1 MQPLVF
7 DATFPFPVLH
17 FSHEEVYCCI
27 PIAVSVCEPRV
38 RSAPASPSSSPPPSR
53 RVRKRHRSA
62 GKGRVGQLPAAP
74 DRDCAHL
81 MFQLGAPRFSP
92 PTLLFSLERVTVALP
107 QARLSCYIRAMKRIV
122 LAAFL
127 VMLFAVPAVAAKHK
141 VTHPKPVHAQNPY
154 LSHANHKAHRQHHKK
169 I

>member
-1 MQPLVF
+1 L
-7 DATFPFPVLH
+7 
-17 FSHEEVYCCI
+17 
-27 PIAVSVCEPRV
+27 R
-38 RSAPASPSSSPPPSR
+38 
-53 RVRKRHRSA
+53 
-62 GKGRVGQLPAAP
+62 
-74 DRDCAHL
+74 
-81 MFQLGAPRFSP
+81 APRSQRTGITIITTTITPRKKKASVGWKRARRAVARRTRQGLRPFDV
-92 PTLLFSLERVTVALP
+92 PTRRTQVQSAHVTLFARSVTVALP